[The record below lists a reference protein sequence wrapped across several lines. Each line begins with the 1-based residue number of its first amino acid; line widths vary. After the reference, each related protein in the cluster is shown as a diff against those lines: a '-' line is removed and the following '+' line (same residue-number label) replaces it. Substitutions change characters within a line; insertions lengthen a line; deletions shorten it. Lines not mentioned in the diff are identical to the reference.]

1 MGHPTSVFPEW
12 VCQLKRPTTP
22 DSSSRRLL
30 QATVTAAAAECGFA
44 ALFLMWPLSFV
55 RSFWKHSF
63 WHLMATTPVF
73 CWVCKRQLSFLSK
86 KNNDLNATR
95 KTLPISGF
103 VRKKCLLQFFP
114 DEPGYTGSENV
125 WKIIVCRTPLPD
137 KVLS

>member
-1 MGHPTSVFPEW
+1 MRFCCSVLDVASLFCAIFLEAFVLAPYRYYS
-12 VCQLKRPTTP
+12 C
-22 DSSSRRLL
+22 LL
-30 QATVTAAAAECGFA
+30 LGVQKTVE
-44 ALFLMWPLSFV
+44 LS
-55 RSFWKHSF
+55 
-63 WHLMATTPVF
+63 L
-73 CWVCKRQLSFLSK
+73 K